1 MFKKDI
7 FKGKDLKGI
16 LGKAKANSTYIL
28 FAIVIILL
36 LILHFEKMSRMEDLA
51 QAINRT
57 EIELKSVKMLAG
69 KQLNE
74 ANDDLKIL
82 IEESQKV
89 YNIEQEQSK
98 TLSIIPTDNAFFKKW
113 LMSNH
118 QENLKAIEDVRIELD
133 NMKSSINEIKIEVNN
148 IGIKQSSN
156 NPTQKERVE
165 AISI

>member
-133 NMKSSINEIKIEVNN
+133 NMKSTINEIKIEVNN